1 MKPQITID
9 RAQIWIAVAVLGF
22 IALGSFW
29 VENAFRQRGE
39 EDAQKSSVRLEPDY
53 YVEKFN
59 FIRLSNS
66 NKANYHLTGEKLIH
80 LPRTDQ
86 YEITNPHI
94 NSFADQRT
102 AVTIIAARAVVD
114 QKSNTVLPKREHDI
128 VRLYD
133 NVTVERPEGDNSHFM
148 RLETDYLMLTPDDD
162 LITSDHPVT
171 LFTHGIESHAIG
183 MVANN
188 STQQLELLSK
198 VRARLKKRV
207 D

>member
-9 RAQIWIAVAVLGF
+9 RARIWIAVAILGF
-22 IALGSFW
+22 VALGSFW
-29 VENAFRQRGE
+29 IENAFRQRGQ
-39 EDAQKSSVRLEPDY
+39 EDAQKSLIRLEPDY
-53 YVEKFN
+53 YVENFN

-66 NKANYHLTGEKLIH
+66 SKANYHLTGDKLIH

-102 AVTIIAARAVVD
+102 PVTIIANRAIVD
-114 QKSNTVLPKREHDI
+114 QKSETVNPKREHDI

-133 NVTVERPEGDNSHFM
+133 KVSVVRPDGEKSRSM
-148 RLETDYLMLTPDDD
+148 RLETDYLMLIPDDD
-162 LITSDHPVT
+162 LVTSDHPVT
-171 LFTHGIESHAIG
+171 LYTDGIEAQAIG

-188 STQQLELLSK
+188 ATQQLELLSK
-198 VRARLKKRV
+198 VHARLKKHGS
-207 D
+207 

>member
-9 RAQIWIAVAVLGF
+9 RAQIWIAVAILGF
-22 IALGSFW
+22 VALGSFW
-29 VENAFRQRGE
+29 VESAFRQRGE
-39 EDAQKSSVRLEPDY
+39 EDAQKLAIRLEPDY
-53 YVEKFN
+53 YVEQFN

-66 NKANYHLTGEKLIH
+66 SKANYHLTGDKLVH

-94 NSFADQRT
+94 NSFAEQRT
-102 AVTIIAARAVVD
+102 PVTIIAARAVVD
-114 QKSNTVLPKREHDI
+114 QKSNTVIPQREHDI

-133 NVTVERPEGDNSHFM
+133 NVSVERPDGEKSHFM

-171 LFTHGIESHAIG
+171 LFTQGIEARAVG
-183 MVANN
+183 LVANN
-188 STQQLELLSK
+188 ATQQLELLSK
-198 VRARLKKRV
+198 VHARLKKRG